1 MDEPAQIRLA
11 RLLWVGPLTMG
22 LSVVAVLFIRVV
34 AVALLK
40 PDSSFQPLTVGTPV
54 FDTVFSS
61 ACAVLVFRAKGL
73 YSLEPVREFRGLAWK
88 VLLVSF
94 GPDIGLAT
102 QHWFGGGWPEAVALM
117 FMHIAVWAV
126 CVTILP
132 TFAVSNKRLSNG
144 GDVPPA

>member
-1 MDEPAQIRLA
+1 MDEPAQVRLA
-11 RLLWVGPLTMG
+11 RLLWVGSLTIG
-22 LSVVAVLFIRVV
+22 LSVVAVLLIRVA

-40 PDSSFQPLTVGTPV
+40 PDASFQPLTVGTPV

-61 ACAVLVFRAKGL
+61 ACAVLVFRAKGV
-73 YSLEPVREFRGLAWK
+73 YSLEPVREFRSLAWK
-88 VLLVSF
+88 ILVVSF
-94 GPDIGLAT
+94 VPDIGLAT

-132 TFAVSNKRLSNG
+132 TLAVSGKRQS
-144 GDVPPA
+144 

>member
-1 MDEPAQIRLA
+1 MDEPAQVRLA
-11 RLLWVGPLTMG
+11 RLLWVGPLTIG

-73 YSLEPVREFRGLAWK
+73 YSLELAREFRGLAWK
-88 VLLVSF
+88 VLVVSVALIS
-94 GPDIGLAT
+94 GLRRSIGS
-102 QHWFGGGWPEAVALM
+102 AVAGQ
-117 FMHIAVWAV
+117 
-126 CVTILP
+126 
-132 TFAVSNKRLSNG
+132 KLSR
-144 GDVPPA
+144 